1 MREAVALIRAA
12 ALTAASY
19 RTGMVMSVVGLA
31 AVVLPLYFIAGALQ
45 PVMERTIAAEAQQY
59 FAFVVVGAVTFAL
72 VTAATTSLPGAV
84 EGAIGRGTLEMI
96 LATPARLPAILAGLM
111 GYSILWA
118 MLRVGILLVAAI
130 LLGAPVVWDGA
141 AAGAGILAL
150 TMLAHVGI
158 GLVLAACVL
167 AFRTAGPLSAVVLTS
182 SMLLGGVYY
191 PTRVIPSWLRDV
203 GEALPLTH
211 GLRALRQV
219 VLRGD
224 APASVANDVGALA
237 LSTVAL
243 LALGTAAFVSAL
255 AHARRTGTLT
265 TY

>member
-1 MREAVALIRAA
+1 MREALALVRAT

-19 RTGMVMSVVGLA
+19 RMGMIMSIVGLV

-45 PVMERTIAAEAQQY
+45 PLMQRSIAGEAPQY
-59 FAFVVVGAVTFAL
+59 FAFVVLGAVTFAL
-72 VTAATTSLPGAV
+72 VTASTTSLPSAV

-96 LATPARLPAILAGLM
+96 LATPAGLPAIVAGFM

-118 MLRVGILLVAAI
+118 MLRAGILLAVAI
-130 LLGAPVVWDGA
+130 VLGAPIAWGGA
-141 AAGAGILAL
+141 VMGAGILGL
-150 TMLAHVGI
+150 TMLAHVGV
-158 GLVLAACVL
+158 GLLLAACVL
-167 AFRTAGPLSAVVLTS
+167 AFRTAGPLSAVVLTG
-182 SMLLGGVYY
+182 SMFLGGVYY

-224 APASVANDVGALA
+224 DAMMVAADVGTLA
-237 LSTVAL
+237 VTTSVL
-243 LALGTAAFVSAL
+243 LALGSAGFVAAL
-255 AHARRTGTLT
+255 AHARRAGTLT
-265 TY
+265 SY